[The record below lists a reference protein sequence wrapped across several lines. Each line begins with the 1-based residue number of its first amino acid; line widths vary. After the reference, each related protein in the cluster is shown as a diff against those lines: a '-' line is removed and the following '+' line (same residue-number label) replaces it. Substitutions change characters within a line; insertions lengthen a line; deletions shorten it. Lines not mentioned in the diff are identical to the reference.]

1 MGGKVAKPIDL
12 KKNGWS
18 TIGAWVKKFKGGA
31 VNSAIDLI
39 KGNWK
44 DKSVAGWV
52 KSSSSDNTANAGI
65 NLVKGNWAKKSV
77 AGWVKA
83 NSSSNSVTVTV
94 NLKKK
99 GGKAAGGGIFTK
111 RDFTLL
117 AGGGVIT
124 DSIWKA
130 TPKYAGG
137 TNNAHGSMFIAGEA
151 GAELVGHIN
160 GRTEVMNRFQLAS
173 VMEHAIVVGMS
184 RFTQFWSELSKN
196 VVLCANGVI
205 NAVLVSADAINGNMA
220 MATATS
226 YEGVNRLAR
235 YAVSED
241 SRNINNDRISNE
253 EWKRNMRDFYV
264 EYVEPTLK
272 GIANDTKRQA
282 DKKET
287 TVVQIGNKTVAKSI
301 REQEKANGYR
311 FTK

>member
-1 MGGKVAKPIDL
+1 
-12 KKNGWS
+12 
-18 TIGAWVKKFKGGA
+18 
-31 VNSAIDLI
+31 
-39 KGNWK
+39 
-44 DKSVAGWV
+44 
-52 KSSSSDNTANAGI
+52 
-65 NLVKGNWAKKSV
+65 
-77 AGWVKA
+77 
-83 NSSSNSVTVTV
+83 
-94 NLKKK
+94 
-99 GGKAAGGGIFTK
+99 
-111 RDFTLL
+111 
-117 AGGGVIT
+117 
-124 DSIWKA
+124 
-130 TPKYAGG
+130 
-137 TNNAHGSMFIAGEA
+137 MFIAGEA

-235 YAVSED
+235 YAVSDD

-287 TVVQIGNKTVAKSI
+287 TVVQIGNKTVAKAV
-301 REQEKANGYR
+301 REQEKANGYK